1 MRVNQGIISMWQQK
15 WVIGNWKMNGSFV
28 ANQQLL
34 QALRAPV
41 TAAAAQVYSAVAIPD
56 VYIATA
62 SKLVAGSSLVVGAQ
76 DVSCFRDYG
85 AYTGETNAQMLADV
99 GARFALIGHSERRHY
114 FQEDNVILLSKLQ
127 NCQCANIVPILCVGE
142 TLAQRESAQEK
153 AAVGAQLAVLAELS
167 ATEIV
172 VAYEP
177 VWAIGTGKIPTAPQI
192 ADMQQFIYQ
201 QILSLCG
208 KDVKIR
214 VLYGGSVNTK
224 NAAEILAVPHVD
236 GALVGGASLQADS
249 FAAIIQAAC
258 APAL

>member
-1 MRVNQGIISMWQQK
+1 MWQQK
-15 WVIGNWKMNGSFV
+15 WIMGNWKMNGSL
-28 ANQQLL
+28 ASNQQLL
-34 QALRAPV
+34 LALQKPV
-41 TAAAAQVYSAVAIPD
+41 SAASAQVYCAVAVPD
-56 VYIATA
+56 VYLTSA
-62 SKLVAGSSLVVGAQ
+62 KEQVRGFPLVIGAQ
-76 DVSCFRDYG
+76 DVSRFGDFG
-85 AYTGETNAQMLADV
+85 AYTGEINAQMLADV
-99 GARFALIGHSERRHY
+99 GAGFALIGHSERRQY
-114 FQEDNVILLSKLQ
+114 FQEDNAILLSKLQ
-127 NCQCANIVPILCVGE
+127 HCLSAHILPILCVGE

-153 AAVGAQLAVLAELS
+153 AVVGDQLAILAELS
-167 ATEIV
+167 ATEVV

-177 VWAIGTGKIPTAPQI
+177 VWAIGTGKIPTTRQI
-192 ADMQQFIYQ
+192 AEMHQFIYH

-249 FAAIIQAAC
+249 FTAIIQAAC